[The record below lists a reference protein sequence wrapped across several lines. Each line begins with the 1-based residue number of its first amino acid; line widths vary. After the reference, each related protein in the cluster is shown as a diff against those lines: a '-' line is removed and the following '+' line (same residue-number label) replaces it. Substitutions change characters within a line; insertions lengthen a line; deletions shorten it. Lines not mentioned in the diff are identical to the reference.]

1 MWFFIFFCLAYVILL
16 GKYDWAGGAFL
27 YIVLGIIVIVFL
39 RCIFSSRGRNKSDPS
54 KTPEERE
61 QEILYDNDN
70 LLTQKRIRENSDKH
84 QPKK

>member
-39 RCIFSSRGRNKSDPS
+39 RCVFSSRGRKKEDHS

-70 LLTQKRIRENSDKH
+70 LLTHKRIQQNSDKH
-84 QPKK
+84 GAKK